1 MTPIS
6 KRSSRQGARAAVC
19 AAAFGLVLA
28 GAAAA
33 PSGQEAKPAAAGE
46 RPEGFEMVKKMTH
59 LGTAPWTDTGIEVKE
74 GQEFY
79 FEAEGTVSLQK
90 DNPVASCGPEG
101 LNLRTMQQPMPG
113 QNLGC
118 LIGRVLERTEVVEDR
133 DRGEK
138 TVREFGPM
146 FGIGKQGRL
155 AMPASGRLLIG
166 VNENLTKDNDGAF
179 SVSIFRKTGSPTK
192 LGDPAAARSF

>member
-1 MTPIS
+1 MMS
-6 KRSSRQGARAAVC
+6 NCERSPRQGARAAAL
-19 AAAFGLVLA
+19 AAALGLVLA
-28 GAAAA
+28 
-33 PSGQEAKPAAAGE
+33 AAAGE
-46 RPEGFEMVKKMTH
+46 RPDGFELVKKTTH
-59 LGTAPWTDTGIEVKE
+59 LGTAPWTDTGIAVKE

-101 LNLRTMQQPMPG
+101 LSLRTMQQPMSD
-113 QNLGC
+113 QNVGC

-146 FGIGKQGRL
+146 FAIGKEARL

-179 SVSIFRKTGSPTK
+179 IVSIYRKT
-192 LGDPAAARSF
+192 